1 MDIAKIRKKMQ
12 QPEPEDQPSRKAG
25 QKPEEEATAD
35 TSPEDKNVL
44 PTPPA
49 QQPEP
54 GKTQEKPAAGK
65 RGDEVKKGVQSAVSK
80 DMQQQAPEKSEA
92 DAEAPEDVIEILTF
106 KLLSEDFAFRVS
118 ELDEI
123 IRFQHITPVPR
134 LSDYVLGI
142 TSLRGK
148 VIPVI
153 DLKAKLSLKG
163 STAEDGYKRKILI
176 VKGPKGRI
184 GAAVDKV
191 TGVVRIAES
200 ELLPPPSHLSDD
212 ELKFV
217 SGIAVVEKR
226 FVSILNMQEAVT
238 LSIK

>member
-1 MDIAKIRKKMQ
+1 MDIAKIRKKLN
-12 QPEPEDQPSRKAG
+12 QPEPEDQPPRKAG
-25 QKPEEEATAD
+25 QKPEAEKASD

-44 PTPPA
+44 PAPAA

-54 GKTQEKPAAGK
+54 GKAQEKPASGG
-65 RGDEVKKGVQSAVSK
+65 RGVEAKKGVQSAGSE
-80 DMQQQAPEKSEA
+80 DMQQQSPEKSEA
-92 DAEAPEDVIEILTF
+92 DAEATGNVIEILTF

-153 DLKAKLSLKG
+153 DLKAKLSLRRG
-163 STAEDGYKRKILI
+163 TAEDGYKKKILI
-176 VKGPKGRI
+176 IKGPKGRI

-212 ELKFV
+212 ELLFV

>member
-1 MDIAKIRKKMQ
+1 MDIAKIRKKIH
-12 QPEPEDQPSRKAG
+12 QPEPEAEKT
-25 QKPEEEATAD
+25 TAR
-35 TSPEDKNVL
+35 SPEDKNVL

-54 GKTQEKPAAGK
+54 VKAQENPAS
-65 RGDEVKKGVQSAVSK
+65 RGREHEVKRALQSARSE
-80 DMQQQAPEKSEA
+80 DMQQQSPVKSEA
-92 DAEAPEDVIEILTF
+92 DAGAPENVIEILTF

-148 VIPVI
+148 IIPVI
-153 DLKAKLSLKG
+153 DLKTKLSLRG
-163 STAEDGYKRKILI
+163 GTAEGGYRRKILI
-176 VKGPKGRI
+176 IKGPKGRI

-191 TGVVRIAES
+191 TGVIRIAES
-200 ELLPPPSHLSDD
+200 EFLPPPSHLSDD

>member
-1 MDIAKIRKKMQ
+1 MDIAKIRKKLH
-12 QPEPEDQPSRKAG
+12 QPEPEDQPPQKAG
-25 QKPEEEATAD
+25 QRPETEKATD
-35 TSPEDKNVL
+35 TSPEDRNAL

-49 QQPEP
+49 QEPEP
-54 GKTQEKPAAGK
+54 GKAQAKPASGGREDAA
-65 RGDEVKKGVQSAVSK
+65 KKGVQSAASENI
-80 DMQQQAPEKSEA
+80 QRQPPEKSEA
-92 DAEAPEDVIEILTF
+92 VAEAPENVIEILTF

-118 ELDEI
+118 DLDEI

-148 VIPVI
+148 IIPVI

-163 STAEDGYKRKILI
+163 ATAEDGYKKKILI
-176 VKGPKGRI
+176 IQGPKGRI

-191 TGVVRIAES
+191 TGVVKIAES

-226 FVSILNMQEAVT
+226 FVSVLNMQEAVT

>member
-1 MDIAKIRKKMQ
+1 MDIAKIRKKLH
-12 QPEPEDQPSRKAG
+12 QPEPEDHPPRKAG
-25 QKPEEEATAD
+25 QKTEAEKTTDTA
-35 TSPEDKNVL
+35 PEDKNML
-44 PTPPA
+44 PTSPA
-49 QQPEP
+49 QQPGP
-54 GKTQEKPAAGK
+54 GKAQEKPDADRK
-65 RGDEVKKGVQSAVSK
+65 RDRTKKGVPSEVREDTLQQS
-80 DMQQQAPEKSEA
+80 PEKTEA
-92 DAEAPEDVIEILTF
+92 DAEAPESVLEILTF
-106 KLLSEDFAFRVS
+106 KLLREDFAFRVS

-153 DLKAKLSLKG
+153 DLKAKLSLRG
-163 STAEDGYKRKILI
+163 EPSEDGYRRKILI
-176 VKGPKGRI
+176 IQGPKGRI
-184 GAAVDKV
+184 GAAVDKI

-212 ELKFV
+212 ELKFI
-217 SGIAVVEKR
+217 SGVAVVEKR
-226 FVSILNMQEAVT
+226 FVSILNMRETIT